1 VGFLSMLSFT
11 LTDMPFWQSEL
22 NCFPEAVSRR
32 LKLLPRY
39 HASKSPALF
48 RAFLCL
54 PSTHFVQVKVALT
67 NGS

>member
-1 VGFLSMLSFT
+1 
-11 LTDMPFWQSEL
+11 
-22 NCFPEAVSRR
+22 
-32 LKLLPRY
+32 
-39 HASKSPALF
+39 LF